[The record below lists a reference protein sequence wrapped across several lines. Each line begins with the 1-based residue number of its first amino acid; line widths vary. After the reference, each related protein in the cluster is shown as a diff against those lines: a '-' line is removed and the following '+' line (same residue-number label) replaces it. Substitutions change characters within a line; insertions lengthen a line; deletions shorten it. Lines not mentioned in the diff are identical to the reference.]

1 MSDVVFRAARR
12 DDVAAI
18 VALLADDPLGA
29 ERELASDPPAACYL
43 DAFDAIASNPNMLL
57 AVAEIQGEVV
67 GCLQIDYLAGLSRRG
82 AWRGQIEAVS
92 VARRLRGRGLG
103 AAMIRWALERCRERG
118 CAVVQLTSH
127 KSRGRAHRFYAR
139 LGFEASHEGM
149 KLVL

>member
-43 DAFDAIASNPNMLL
+43 DAFDAIASNSNMLL

>member
-1 MSDVVFRAARR
+1 
-12 DDVAAI
+12 
-18 VALLADDPLGA
+18 LADDPLGA
-29 ERELASDPPAACYL
+29 EREFASDPPAACYL

-57 AVAEIQGEVV
+57 AVAEMQGEVV

-103 AAMIRWALERCRERG
+103 AAMIRWALARCRERG

-127 KSRGRAHRFYAR
+127 KSRGRAHRFYER